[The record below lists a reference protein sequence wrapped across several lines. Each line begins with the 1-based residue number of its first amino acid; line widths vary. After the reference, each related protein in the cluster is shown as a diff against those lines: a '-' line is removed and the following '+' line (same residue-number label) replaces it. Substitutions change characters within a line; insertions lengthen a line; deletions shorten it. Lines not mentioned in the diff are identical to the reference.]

1 MKTHQNPSQHIKPVT
16 EAYLPRLRKYG
27 LTAALAGGR
36 IRITPTEKLT
46 PEIAVELAEHA
57 AEIRAELLE
66 EAATTATAEG
76 NPAIAPDPAKTA
88 PQIDEPRNAAP
99 ADVSEHPWPYWRAGA
114 RPAERWTEET
124 RELVDWFR
132 TTRPG
137 EPFTTPGGLRVADPG
152 VYWRFLADWVS
163 EGDPSTPGLTA
174 NLRQL
179 RAIVG

>member
-1 MKTHQNPSQHIKPVT
+1 MSHLNT
-16 EAYLPRLRKYG
+16 LRKRG
-27 LTAALAGGR
+27 HTLALRPDGKVFHRGPAGTTDE
-36 IRITPTEKLT
+36 IR
-46 PEIAVELAEHA
+46 EHLD
-57 AEIRAELLE
+57 EIRAELLE

-114 RPAERWTEET
+114 RPAERWTAET
-124 RELVDWFR
+124 RDLIAWFR
-132 TTRPG
+132 TTSPPD
-137 EPFTTPGGLRVADPG
+137 EPFDTPGGLTVSDPRR
-152 VYWRFLADWVS
+152 YWKFLTDWIDDGAAS
-163 EGDPSTPGLTA
+163 PHPGLTA